1 MSYVV
6 KLPDVGE
13 GVAEAEIVEWFVT
26 VGDEIAE
33 DQSLADVLTD
43 KATIELSS
51 PVAGTIARLG
61 AEAGDVVPVGSEL
74 VWIDIDGDTPPDGS
88 ADAGVEAGPEPAASV
103 EPEPTERQ
111 RSSDGAEPV
120 DSAAAA
126 PAESRRPRPAG
137 ALAAPAV
144 RRRAAALGVD
154 LGDVTG
160 TGPEGRV
167 VHEDLDA
174 MLRTRAPAVAP
185 AVRAAAA
192 LAGDDEVEHVK
203 IAGLRRNIATRMQES
218 SRRIP
223 HFTYVEEVDVTDLQR
238 LREELN
244 RQFEDSRPKLTVLP
258 LLIRAVIVAVD
269 EFPQLNARF
278 RDDDGVID
286 RYRAVHV
293 GIATQTAKGLMVP
306 VIQHAE
312 ALDLWGLASE
322 ITRLSTAARDGT
334 VTLKEL
340 HGSTITITSLGAL
353 GGVVTTPVI
362 NYPEVAVI
370 GVNKIVT
377 RPAFDRG
384 AWVPREVMNL
394 SSSFDHRVVDGSDA
408 AEFIGRVRALLETPA
423 LLWAT
428 APS

>member
-1 MSYVV
+1 MTQSYVV

-13 GVAEAEIVEWFVT
+13 GVAEAEIVEWFVN
-26 VGDEIAE
+26 VGDEILE

-61 AEAGDVVPVGSEL
+61 AEAGDVVSVGSEL
-74 VWIDIDGDTPPDGS
+74 VWIDIDGAAPDVTAT
-88 ADAGVEAGPEPAASV
+88 ADAVASPERPA
-103 EPEPTERQ
+103 EIDE
-111 RSSDGAEPV
+111 
-120 DSAAAA
+120 A
-126 PAESRRPRPAG
+126 PAEPERDAAVEPAPAELEVRPRPAG

-154 LGDVTG
+154 LADIPG
-160 TGPEGRV
+160 TGPDGRV
-167 VHEDLDA
+167 VHEDLDG
-174 MLRTRAPAVAP
+174 LITSRAATAAP
-185 AVRAAAA
+185 AVRPAAEG
-192 LAGDDEVEHVK
+192 AGVDDVEQVK
-203 IAGLRRNIATRMQES
+203 ITGLRRNIATRMQES

-244 RQFEDSRPKLTVLP
+244 QQFEGSRPKLTVLP
-258 LLIRAVIVAVD
+258 LLIRAVVVAVE

-278 RDDDGVID
+278 RDDDGVVD
-286 RYRAVHV
+286 RYRAVHL
-293 GIATQTAKGLMVP
+293 GIATQTPKGLMVP
-306 VIQHAE
+306 VIAHAE
-312 ALDLWGLASE
+312 GLDLWALAAE

-334 VTLKEL
+334 VTLQEL

-377 RPAFDRG
+377 RPVFDRG

-394 SSSFDHRVVDGSDA
+394 SSSFDHRVVDGWDA
-408 AEFIGRVRALLETPA
+408 AQFIGRIRVLLETPA

-428 APS
+428 ATSP